1 VPIPA
6 MFDLSNRVALVAGG
20 SKGIGEAFARQYV
33 EHGGR
38 VIVASRDLQ
47 ACENY
52 ATRLNTEFG
61 KDVAW
66 GHDFDLAETPSIDV
80 LIDDAVGRWGSLD
93 TLFCSSYFAVSGTA
107 AEMSDDDFAKMLR
120 VNIVNYSHM
129 AHRALPA
136 LGRSD
141 LASVIFVSSASGVRP
156 SPHNPAYGI
165 AKMGLTRLG
174 QTLAIDWGRIGV
186 RVNVLT
192 PGMTRTPLVMNWTRE
207 DQIPQRV
214 AEFPLARIGLP
225 EEIAAAG
232 IFLAAPAAGYITGA
246 EIIVDGGRTL
256 LSGNTG
262 RAFQDIA
269 S

>member
-1 VPIPA
+1 MPIPA

-47 ACENY
+47 ACQEY
-52 ATRLNTEFG
+52 ATRLNADHGDE
-61 KDVAW
+61 VAW
-66 GHDFDLAETPSIDV
+66 GCKFDLAETASIDA
-80 LIDDAVGRWGSLD
+80 LIDQALGRWGYLD
-93 TLFCSSYFAVSGTA
+93 TLFCSSYFAVSGSA
-107 AEMSDDDFAKMLR
+107 AEISDDDFAKMLR
-120 VNIVNYSHM
+120 VNIVHYSHM

-136 LGRSD
+136 LERSD

-156 SPHNPAYGI
+156 NPHNPAYGI
-165 AKMGLTRLG
+165 AKLGLTRLG
-174 QTLAIDWGRIGV
+174 QTLAIEWGRLGI

-207 DQIPQRV
+207 DDIPQRV
-214 AEFPLARIGLP
+214 SEFPLARIGLP

-246 EIIVDGGRTL
+246 ELIADGGRTL

-262 RAFQDIA
+262 RAFQVIA